1 MKINVHIERI
11 VLDGLPV
18 DRHSSPLIQEAI
30 HAELSRLFLEGETPQ
45 SLLSGGSIPSL
56 RTAPI
61 QISQQLK
68 PNALGNSIANAVH
81 GGFHQ

>member
-1 MKINVHIERI
+1 MKINVHIDRI

-30 HAELSRLFLEGETPQ
+30 QAELSRLFLERETPQ
-45 SLLSGGSIPSL
+45 GLLSGGSIPSL

-61 QISQQLK
+61 QISQQSK

-81 GGFHQ
+81 GGLWE

>member
-18 DRHSSPLIQEAI
+18 DRHSAPMIQEAVQ
-30 HAELSRLFLEGETPQ
+30 AEMTRLFADNGASQ
-45 SLLSGGSIPSL
+45 SLLSGGVVPSL

-61 QISQQLK
+61 QITPQSN
-68 PNALGNSIANAVH
+68 PNALGHRIANAVH
-81 GGFHQ
+81 GGFQP